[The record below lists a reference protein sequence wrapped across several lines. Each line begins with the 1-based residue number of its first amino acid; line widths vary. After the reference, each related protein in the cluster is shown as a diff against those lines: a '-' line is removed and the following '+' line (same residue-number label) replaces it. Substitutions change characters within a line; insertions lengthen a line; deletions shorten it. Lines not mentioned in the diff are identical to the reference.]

1 MGRTDLQCPICG
13 APSALV
19 DVVDLNKNCSNQ
31 DGVVVE
37 LSGVPIYYALC
48 DQCKFCWSPDMYEWS
63 SDEFRVYIYNNEYV
77 KYDPDYIVERPTANA
92 NFINSLFF
100 KGDRPIR
107 HLDYGGGDG
116 MLSRLL
122 RKEGWD
128 SSSYDPFV
136 DKGVEAQSLG
146 QFNLITA
153 FEVFEHVP
161 DVDSLISNIKALLSG
176 DGMVLFSTLLS
187 DGHIARN
194 SKLTWWYA
202 SPRNGHI
209 SLFSRNSIAVLAQKN
224 GLNWG
229 SFSEG
234 FHALFYSPPSWASHV
249 FKSS

>member
-1 MGRTDLQCPICG
+1 MGRTDLLCPICG

-31 DGVVVE
+31 DGIVFE

-48 DQCKFCWSPDMYEWS
+48 GQCKFCWSPDMYEWS
-63 SDEFRVYIYNNEYV
+63 LDEFLVYIYNDDYI
-77 KYDPDYIVERPTANA
+77 KFDPDYSGKRPINNA
-92 NFINSLFF
+92 KIINSLFD
-100 KGDRPIR
+100 KRTHQIR

-116 MLSRLL
+116 MLSQLL
-122 RKEGWD
+122 RKDGWD
-128 SSSYDPFV
+128 SASYDPFV
-136 DKGVEAQSLG
+136 DKGVDVKALG
-146 QFNLITA
+146 KFDLITA

-161 DVDSLISNIKALLSG
+161 DVDSLMSDIKSLLSA

-187 DGHIARN
+187 DGHIAKN

-234 FHALFYSPPSWASHV
+234 FHALFYSPPSWASHI